1 MQHAKTFH
9 YNFPLKSIEFLALND
24 FFNSDFFINYS
35 SYEMQGNFNILEKL
49 SARLILELVMQEVL
63 YKV

>member
-9 YNFPLKSIEFLALND
+9 YNFPLKSIKFLALND
-24 FFNSDFFINYS
+24 FFNSEFFINYS

-49 SARLILELVMQEVL
+49 SASLILELVMQEVL